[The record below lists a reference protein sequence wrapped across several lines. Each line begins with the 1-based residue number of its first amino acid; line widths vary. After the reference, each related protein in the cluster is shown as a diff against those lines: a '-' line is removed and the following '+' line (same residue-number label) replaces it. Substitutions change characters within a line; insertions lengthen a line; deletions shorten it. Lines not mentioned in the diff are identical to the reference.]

1 MKKIHPLDKYTRLTV
16 LGRGAFAKVYLIR
29 SCEDNQTYA
38 LKTIKKTTV
47 IKKNSLEHP
56 HVKTS
61 FK

>member
-47 IKKNSLEHP
+47 IKKKQSRASSCKN
-56 HVKTS
+56 K
-61 FK
+61 F